1 MTRQQ
6 IRFNFKPKDVHIS
19 LSDAAMFAC
28 ILYMSTKVTPSEQK
42 REWPLPQTSLA
53 WDVDLARPRRQQG
66 QQRATAAL
74 AEADERAAV
83 AEQEAAAAA
92 WAARRMKRR
101 VRKRAEKG
109 GWKLDRSGSG
119 FTQLGADGA
128 PEAEGAERGKVQ
140 QQTSLFF
147 DAVAAQVL

>member
-1 MTRQQ
+1 MQ
-6 IRFNFKPKDVHIS
+6 S
-19 LSDAAMFAC
+19 LKSKVAAEKAAQEE
-28 ILYMSTKVTPSEQK
+28 KVAQK
-42 REWPLPQTSLA
+42 VA
-53 WDVDLARPRRQQG
+53 
-66 QQRATAAL
+66 AAL